1 MHPSAV
7 LLCWLFALLLTQSL
21 GAGLLLVSAVLLLAL
36 RPAVWQ
42 PWLSYLRR
50 SRWLLLSVWLILAY
64 HTPGD
69 ALWDQPWAPT
79 EQGAL
84 EASLHAARLALMLG
98 WLAWLFDQLGRDGLV
113 AALWGL
119 SLPARGSGGRGERF
133 VVRLALVLDHL
144 RTRHAADDWR
154 RILRGEPPPLEGRG
168 FIRLELPLWRV
179 QDTSIC
185 LLVALLCGVIMGV
198 GG

>member
-7 LLCWLFALLLTQSL
+7 LLCCLLALLLTQRL
-21 GAGLLLVSAVLLLAL
+21 GSGLLLLSAVLLLAL
-36 RPAVWQ
+36 RPVLCR
-42 PWLSYLRR
+42 PWWHYLRR

-69 ALWDQPWAPT
+69 ALWDLAWAPT

-84 EASLHAARLALMLG
+84 EASLHAARLVLMLG
-98 WLAWLFDQLGRDGLV
+98 WLAWLFEHLGRDGLV
-113 AALWGL
+113 AALWWL
-119 SLPARGSGGRGERF
+119 SLPRQAGGGGGERF

-144 RTRHAADDWR
+144 RTRHAAGDWR
-154 RILRGEPPPLEGRG
+154 RILHGEPPPLDGAG
-168 FIRLELPLWRV
+168 VIRLELPFWRAR
-179 QDTSIC
+179 DTAIC
-185 LLVALLCGVIMGV
+185 LLTALLCGAIMGV